1 MNTQQNKHNTRLY
14 AAVAA
19 HLLMALGWGNLLFIG
34 LDNTANNA
42 LISMMS
48 LITGGALAAIQ
59 ILALLHGF
67 HETTNGLDDPE
78 TKW

>member
-34 LDNTANNA
+34 LDNTAKNA
-42 LISMMS
+42 IISTVA
-48 LITGGALAAIQ
+48 LLTGSALAAIQ
-59 ILALLHGF
+59 ILALLHDF
-67 HETTNGLDDPE
+67 RETTGGLDDPE
-78 TKW
+78 TRW